1 MLKYKIVFTLMKYD
15 YEIAIVG
22 AGASGYSAAIY
33 GGRSGAKVVVFDR
46 GMGGGLTME
55 APKVE
60 NYPGFR
66 SIGGAELMEKMK
78 EHAMDYAEMK
88 FGEEVKDIKVS
99 KDGVEIV
106 TDKNKYFAGAI
117 ILCTGTEHR
126 KLGVKG
132 EKEFQGRGVSY
143 CATCDGFFFKG
154 KKVAVIGGGNS
165 AVIEAIF
172 LRQIDIDV
180 TIIHRRDELRA
191 EKALEKEA
199 KEKGVKFIWNSIVEE
214 IIGNEMVSGIKIKNI
229 KTGEEKVIK
238 VDGVFVSIGEE
249 PQNKLAKQIGLKLDE
264 NGYIIV
270 DEMGRTNIDR
280 IFAAGDVTGG
290 IRQIITSAAE
300 GAKASL
306 ASMSVIGK
314 RCPY

>member
-1 MLKYKIVFTLMKYD
+1 MKYD

-22 AGASGYSAAIY
+22 AGAAGYSAAIY
-33 GGRSGAKVVVFDR
+33 AGRSGAKVVVFDR

-60 NYPGFR
+60 NYPGFK
-66 SIGGAELMEKMK
+66 SIGGVELMEKMK
-78 EHAMDYAEMK
+78 EHAMEYAEMK
-88 FGEEVKDIKVS
+88 FGEEVKEIKVGD
-99 KDGVEIV
+99 DGVEIF
-106 TDKNKYFAGAI
+106 TDKNKYFAGAV
-117 ILCTGTEHR
+117 ILCTGTEHK

-154 KKVAVIGGGNS
+154 KKVAVVGGGNS

-180 TIIHRRDELRA
+180 TVIHRRDELRA
-191 EKALEKEA
+191 EKALEDEA

-214 IIGNEMVSGIKIKNI
+214 IFGNEMVEGIKIKNV
-229 KTGEEKVIK
+229 KTGERKEIK
-238 VDGVFVSIGEE
+238 VDGVFISIGEE
-249 PQNKLAKQIGLKLDE
+249 PQNKLAKQIGLKMDE

-270 DEMGRTNIDR
+270 DEMGRTNVSR
-280 IFAAGDVTGG
+280 VFAAGDVTGG
-290 IRQIITSAAE
+290 VRQIITSAAE

-306 ASMSVIGK
+306 ASMRVIGK
-314 RCPY
+314 RSPY